1 MKTRQTIVKKPKFL
15 LYYLVSLII
24 LLAAFSTVG
33 LYVYYSEYHTY
44 EMEVQEQ
51 GIHSE
56 ENLLTT
62 IRFITNK
69 EELSSIDIPQL
80 KNLLIKEY
88 ALTGQRYKM
97 TINDLEEIDSNK
109 TAILVYYLNG
119 NDERFLQLAD
129 EKYLE
134 PFNDPEVVR
143 RGFYNKNDLY
153 DHYQKS
159 PIISFECREFYADF
173 DKGLFIPV
181 EVEIY
186 EHDQNGIGTLSGK
199 ILTFNPDDT
208 EGLTHIVCETD
219 GSAPYILSYGTV
231 AGYDGID
238 NEEEYTYSHR
248 FSTFFYHK
256 IDYVSTSLHGI
267 PFADVYRV
275 QINTGIVL
283 IVLAAI
289 AFAFIPSTIIYNSNK
304 RKYEISEYRRKMIN
318 AMAHDLKTP
327 LAAITGY
334 AENLSYHIGTDKQEY
349 YARKIG
355 DKAAQ
360 MTGMINNIL
369 DFSKSEELSANIKK
383 ESFDIDSVITE
394 VIADND
400 HMVKARSLK
409 INYEQNAVTVNT
421 DKELFKQAVANLIG
435 NAVQHSKEG
444 TIVDISCNNTSVV
457 IINTVDKKVDDI
469 KNIRKPFVK
478 GIESRGNNGNGLG
491 LAIADNNLA
500 MLRYK
505 LELKTEG
512 NKFYAIINLQNS
524 L

>member
-1 MKTRQTIVKKPKFL
+1 MRTHQTIAKKPKFI
-15 LYYLVSLII
+15 LYYLVSLIV
-24 LLAAFSTVG
+24 LLAVFSTVG
-33 LYVYYSEYHTY
+33 LYVYYSEYHAY
-44 EMEVQEQ
+44 EMEGQEQ

-62 IRFITNK
+62 IRLITNK

-80 KNLLIKEY
+80 KELLIKEY

-97 TINDLEEIDSNK
+97 TINDLEEIDSSK
-109 TAILVYYLNG
+109 TAILVYYWNG
-119 NDERFLQLAD
+119 SEIRFLQLAD

-134 PFNDPEVVR
+134 PFNDPKVAEL
-143 RGFYNKNDLY
+143 GFYNKNTLY

-159 PIISFECREFYADF
+159 PMISFECNEFYADF

-181 EVEIY
+181 EVEINKI
-186 EHDQNGIGTLSGK
+186 DLDGIEKPSGV
-199 ILTFNPDDT
+199 ILTFNPDNT
-208 EGLTHIVCETD
+208 EGFTHIVRD
-219 GSAPYILSYGTV
+219 SGGSAPYISSHGTV
-231 AGYDGID
+231 AGYDGVD
-238 NEEEYTYSHR
+238 NEEDYTYSHD

-256 IDYVSTSLHGI
+256 IDYVSTPLHGI
-267 PFADVYRV
+267 PFADVYRT
-275 QINTGIVL
+275 QINIGVIL
-283 IVLAAI
+283 IFLAAT

-304 RKYEISEYRRKMIN
+304 RKYEVSEYRRKMIN

-327 LAAITGY
+327 LAAISGY
-334 AENLSYHIGTDKQEY
+334 AENLSYHIGSDKQEY
-349 YARKIG
+349 YAGKIG

-360 MTGMINNIL
+360 MTEMINNIL
-369 DFSKSEELSANIKK
+369 DFSKTEELSANIKN
-383 ESFDIDSVITE
+383 ESVDIDSVITE

-444 TIVDISCNNTSVV
+444 TIVDISCNNSSVV

-469 KNIRKPFVK
+469 KSIREPFVK

-512 NKFYAIINLQNS
+512 NKFYAIINLKNS
-524 L
+524 H